1 VFTFVTSLIA
11 HHKHVGSKP
20 QLLPQQ
26 PTGTTARKSRSPPR
40 AFPPLVLSALSHV
53 LQVSPLGKF
62 RGRCRC
68 RVGAGAGG
76 PGSRVPT
83 SHRRYCGRRPSQ
95 RAGQRVLP
103 AAAVATRARARV
115 RTPTCHLVGHGPPGE
130 QGAQSRRRT
139 RHKFT
144 PSPGWPGSKN
154 AGGCNPACWKPG
166 TWQPA

>member
-68 RVGAGAGG
+68 RVSAGAGG

-103 AAAVATRARARV
+103 ATAVATRARGAGADTDLPPGWPWAAG
-115 RTPTCHLVGHGPPGE
+115 RTRGRSPAGE
-130 QGAQSRRRT
+130 QGRCSVPI
-139 RHKFT
+139 HSSNFT
-144 PSPGWPGSKN
+144 
-154 AGGCNPACWKPG
+154 A
-166 TWQPA
+166 